1 MRDEKTKIRD
11 MLQAQE
17 NEEREK
23 IQKLREMMK
32 TSSSDTEDKSAPSPA
47 KSKNVASKADKIEES
62 IQES

>member
-32 TSSSDTEDKSAPSPA
+32 T
-47 KSKNVASKADKIEES
+47 
-62 IQES
+62 